1 MSGSI
6 GFRGRPM
13 TQLEPPLCSVF
24 VVRVQ
29 STVDITVPAES
40 GKEAKKLVEQQIFPR
55 LANPKIM
62 AVYRSDMMPAA
73 GENEGGPEVPPK
85 PPTKPKGRPSGGGS
99 QGGGSTK
106 PILKPVDAIANVA

>member
-1 MSGSI
+1 
-6 GFRGRPM
+6 M
-13 TQLEPPLCSVF
+13 TQLELPLCGVF

-29 STVDITVPAES
+29 STVDVTVPAES

-55 LANPKIM
+55 LANPNIM
-62 AVYRSDMMPAA
+62 AVYRSDMMPAVE
-73 GENEGGPEVPPK
+73 ENEGGPEVPPK

-106 PILKPVDAIANVA
+106 PILKPVDAITNTA

>member
-40 GKEAKKLVEQQIFPR
+40 GKEAKKLVEQQIFLR

-73 GENEGGPEVPPK
+73 EENEGGDDPEPPWT
-85 PPTKPKGRPSGGGS
+85 PPRGRPNPGGT

-106 PILKPVDAIANVA
+106 PIPKPADAVAA

>member
-1 MSGSI
+1 
-6 GFRGRPM
+6 M
-13 TQLEPPLCSVF
+13 TQLELPLCDVF

-29 STVDITVPAES
+29 STVDITVPAEN
-40 GKEAKKLVEQQIFPR
+40 GKAAKKIVEQQIFPK
-55 LANPKIM
+55 LAHPKIM
-62 AVYRSDMMPAA
+62 AVYRRDMMPAA
-73 GENEGGPEVPPK
+73 EENEGGPEVPPK